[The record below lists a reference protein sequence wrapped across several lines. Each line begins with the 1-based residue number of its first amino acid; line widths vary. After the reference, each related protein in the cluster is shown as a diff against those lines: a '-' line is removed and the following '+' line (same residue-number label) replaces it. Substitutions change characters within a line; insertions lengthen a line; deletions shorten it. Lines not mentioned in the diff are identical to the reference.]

1 MDPLDPEYS
10 YKFLTAGPPIKVEKV
25 LNYDIKESLKSPYV
39 WGPLVAGVLAGAY
52 YWLNSG
58 DDNEHDDVD
67 GENESDLFADNSLM
81 TSTTTTTT
89 TTTTF
94 VGGDHSSRSH
104 NNNSNSNSAIHHH
117 HHQPPYVSPYPPS
130 KLTDRNGNPL
140 PLEEQNQILVREN
153 EQLRDQNN
161 NLVNWFNDQMG
172 NINDRLQSLEKSDK
186 RIRFLEG
193 ELERERLC
201 NICEENEKQV
211 SWGSCGH
218 RLCSRCAVVI
228 LQTNKPKCSM
238 CRTQVSSYNQSWS

>member
-10 YKFLTAGPPIKVEKV
+10 YKFLTSGPPIKVEKV
-25 LNYDIKESLKSPYV
+25 LNYDIKESFKSPYV
-39 WGPLVAGVLAGAY
+39 WGPIVAGVLAGAY
-52 YWLNSG
+52 YWLNSNEEDQQDDD
-58 DDNEHDDVD
+58 DDNGNQEAEGSNLLFDAHHHD
-67 GENESDLFADNSLM
+67 NRLM
-81 TSTTTTTT
+81 TTTTTTT

-94 VGGDHSSRSH
+94 HDQQPNNRTTLIHPPQFVSSV
-104 NNNSNSNSAIHHH
+104 
-117 HHQPPYVSPYPPS
+117 PPPC
-130 KLTDRNGNPL
+130 KLKDRNGTPL
-140 PLEEQNQILVREN
+140 PLEEQNQILQREN
-153 EQLRDQNN
+153 EQLRTQNN

-186 RIRFLEG
+186 RIKFLEF

-238 CRTQVSSYNQSWS
+238 CRTHVSNYNQSWS